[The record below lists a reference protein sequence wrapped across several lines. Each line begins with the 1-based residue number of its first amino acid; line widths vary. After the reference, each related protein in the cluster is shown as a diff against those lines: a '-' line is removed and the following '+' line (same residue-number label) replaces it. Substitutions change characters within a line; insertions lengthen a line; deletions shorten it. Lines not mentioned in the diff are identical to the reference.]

1 MSERHLLTKEGNMA
15 EDYAWEHA
23 KIVADRCA
31 KRFGSRTEIERYLAA
46 IGWEWSMIERMM
58 RYLERKKQND

>member
-1 MSERHLLTKEGNMA
+1 MA

-31 KRFGSRTEIERYLAA
+31 KRFSSWTEIERYLAS
-46 IGWEWSMIERMM
+46 IGWDLGMIERMM
-58 RYLERKKQND
+58 RYLGRKRKGDTQ

>member
-1 MSERHLLTKEGNMA
+1 MA

-31 KRFGSRTEIERYLAA
+31 KRFSSRTEIERYLSR
-46 IGWEWSMIERMM
+46 IGWDWGMIERMM
-58 RYLERKKQND
+58 KYLDRKERTKNNGN